1 MDIVYDID
9 TLTSGDDTV
18 KDDDY
23 IHIWV
28 HIDRPERVEFM
39 QIDFDFT
46 TGGSGT
52 FTENY
57 YSVRLPAL
65 SRLARG
71 SSQWTQVQ
79 ARKSE
84 FTRFGDDATWSAVR
98 DVRIT
103 FLTNA
108 LGAVVVHTDDLKLRG
123 GVGMEG
129 SIEYAVTNHNSITG
143 GRSNPFKNSSGVA
156 QYTTPIITDRQRITV
171 TVSNITSPSDT
182 QIDQLS
188 FWRRSPTFSTAQF
201 LADQSDITTTF
212 TDNNSD
218 VTLLANTILLS
229 LDNDVPP
236 TGATRV
242 LFGPNA
248 TGHLFMIVNGHR
260 LHFSKPF
267 EDSESRGENWPSS
280 QFALIG
286 DGSHLALAGI
296 ATDTEVFV
304 WNETQ
309 TFQVVGAGSNLF
321 LVIPIDDSHEI
332 VGQYA
337 VTSGGGAVYFVAND
351 GVYGQRGGIQTKL
364 TRAIDPFFN
373 GITVDGHL
381 PLASAASSRADIR
394 LVYVPAPEGDF
405 LEMLYPDSDATVVNQ
420 SLVLKRNFTTQ
431 RLTECFF
438 DTAALTDIRSVYVDT
453 EENEIIAGGAD
464 GNVYRI
470 EDETTEDDAGT
481 DMAITMRT
489 RSDLFDTPL
498 AKKKISQLFLEGNTN
513 SESLTVT
520 AFYNR
525 NTVSETLSA
534 FSTSDINAISYH
546 ATADPELRRDDVAIE
561 VTGTIDSR
569 ITITRLA
576 VDAQVLPEARE
587 FFDTGIITFAAIQ
600 LIKYVE
606 FDIRAPAVNVTVQ
619 LYIGGQLK
627 DTKDIPFNT
636 EQHIV
641 RHYFS
646 SGIKGYDLRITLTS
660 TSAFELAN
668 MLLFSKALG
677 SSQGWRPTQ
686 LGRVA

>member
-1 MDIVYDID
+1 MPFSLFTIRNFLRGVVLLGLPDSIPEGTFRKAINIRIDRTLGSITNRPGWTKLSSNVVASGAITWISKLFGSTTDFSYAHIGSEIYRDTDAWAGTGTDITTTSAGSAKISDVNFIDGEGGIWKYMVNGTIAIKDDGTTTQAFGIPAPIAAAGAVALAADLTTTIDAMDATAGWTLAGGTGLAADTTIKQEGTGSLHQAIAASTLSILDRTLTGTPLDID

-260 LHFSKPF
+260 L
-267 EDSESRGENWPSS
+267 R
-280 QFALIG
+280 
-286 DGSHLALAGI
+286 
-296 ATDTEVFV
+296 
-304 WNETQ
+304 
-309 TFQVVGAGSNLF
+309 
-321 LVIPIDDSHEI
+321 
-332 VGQYA
+332 
-337 VTSGGGAVYFVAND
+337 
-351 GVYGQRGGIQTKL
+351 
-364 TRAIDPFFN
+364 
-373 GITVDGHL
+373 
-381 PLASAASSRADIR
+381 
-394 LVYVPAPEGDF
+394 
-405 LEMLYPDSDATVVNQ
+405 
-420 SLVLKRNFTTQ
+420 
-431 RLTECFF
+431 
-438 DTAALTDIRSVYVDT
+438 
-453 EENEIIAGGAD
+453 
-464 GNVYRI
+464 YRYTY
-470 EDETTEDDAGT
+470 E
-481 DMAITMRT
+481 
-489 RSDLFDTPL
+489 
-498 AKKKISQLFLEGNTN
+498 
-513 SESLTVT
+513 
-520 AFYNR
+520 
-525 NTVSETLSA
+525 
-534 FSTSDINAISYH
+534 
-546 ATADPELRRDDVAIE
+546 
-561 VTGTIDSR
+561 
-569 ITITRLA
+569 
-576 VDAQVLPEARE
+576 
-587 FFDTGIITFAAIQ
+587 
-600 LIKYVE
+600 
-606 FDIRAPAVNVTVQ
+606 
-619 LYIGGQLK
+619 
-627 DTKDIPFNT
+627 
-636 EQHIV
+636 
-641 RHYFS
+641 
-646 SGIKGYDLRITLTS
+646 
-660 TSAFELAN
+660 
-668 MLLFSKALG
+668 
-677 SSQGWRPTQ
+677 W
-686 LGRVA
+686 